1 MIIKKINIQPIE
13 QEIEFILAKNQKI
26 ILMPLGDIHYAPDAE
41 FPARK
46 LRQHIEWG
54 LKRGAWFL
62 GMGEYL
68 DFTSASQR
76 KLLHP
81 LRDHQKAIIDGF
93 VLKMVQDIYEIL
105 EPSKGRWIGM
115 LEGDHRWEFSS
126 LDLSGRSADQYLCEL
141 LECDFLGTSTF
152 LRLHAK
158 DNLRGH
164 PEADCLV
171 YAHHGIGSSRTQGGH
186 LHRVEDLLKWVNADI
201 YLMGHSHGKVT
212 APIDRQEISPDGVH
226 YHRTKLIAR
235 TGAWLLGYRSKKPQL
250 LTMPAG
256 KSRGTYQEEKAY
268 TPSALGGLCIGIG
281 YEQVKGSRYYRP
293 TIHYSV

>member
-13 QEIEFILAKNQKI
+13 QEVEFILTKNQKI
-26 ILMPLGDIHYAPDAE
+26 ILMPLGDIHYKPGAE
-41 FPARK
+41 FPTGK
-46 LRQHIEWG
+46 LREHIKWG
-54 LKRGAWFL
+54 LNRGAWFL

-68 DFTSASQR
+68 DFTSESQR
-76 KLLHP
+76 RLLHP
-81 LRDHQKAIIDGF
+81 LRDSQRAMIDGY
-93 VLKMVQDIYEIL
+93 VLKMADEIYEIL
-105 EPSKGRWIGM
+105 EPSKGRWVGM

-126 LDLSGRSADQYLCEL
+126 MDLSGQSVDQYLCKL

-152 LRLHAK
+152 LRLHSRGS
-158 DNLRGH
+158 LRGH

-201 YLMGHSHGKVT
+201 YLMGHSHGKAT

-235 TGAWLLGYRSKKPQL
+235 TGAWLRNYISKKPQPL
-250 LTMPAG
+250 DHPAG
-256 KSRGTYQEEKAY
+256 GSRGTYQEQYAY
-268 TPSALGGLCIGIG
+268 TPAALGGLCIGIG
-281 YEQVKGSRYYRP
+281 YEQIKGSRYYRP